1 MILEIGMIVAER
13 YEIVEQIGA
22 GGMSCVY
29 RAVDKKLHRNVTF
42 KVLREE
48 YISDANF
55 VNRFSIEARNIA
67 SLNHANIVN
76 VYDVG
81 NEGNINYIVMEYI
94 HGKTLK
100 ELISEK
106 APFTNDTMLGVA
118 SQITA
123 ALIHAHESGI
133 IHRDVKPQNILCMP
147 NGIVKVADFGI
158 ARSQESR
165 SASDEFSTMG
175 SVHYISPEVACND
188 PVDPR
193 SDLYSLGIVMYEMMT
208 GELPFDSEDG
218 EEIAMMHVE
227 SPFPNV
233 RKKNPEILPIVR
245 EIINKLTNK
254 QPFRRYQ
261 SASSLYTDIQ
271 RAIVESTAEENY
283 REGHENEY
291 TDELRSDRKI
301 NNRPNWADF
310 SNVDREDDT
319 EDEDDYET
327 PRKRTPQARRSSNA
341 RNPLDKRKERII
353 LAGGVATAV
362 VVVVLMIWGFM
373 TLFGN
378 LFGNDDDSGF
388 VVVPVLVEQELEWA
402 REYVEALGLV
412 FEVYAEEFHDTIPEG
427 YITQANRQ
435 GGSVEIDYIIQVVVS
450 MGSEMVEVPNIT
462 GMDLDTAVRMFD
474 NLPLSLSQ
482 SYSEPSDTVAQNHII
497 SQYPDA
503 YTVAAPGTVIN
514 IVLSLGAEIEMISVP
529 NIIGLTEA
537 AARSALLQ
545 AGLSIGTVN
554 SVESPVY
561 SVGLVIGQSMNEGR
575 EVHAGTAVDFT
586 VSAGILPQVTP
597 EPTPEPENNDGEGQ
611 GQAAETPE
619 DEDENGDE
627 PDTENGNGDENDFPL
642 EEDEPQVVTG
652 THQFDLEPYIPEGQ
666 TVRLSLSRVLPDGS
680 TQEVFADNVSRED
693 LPVTVTVQGTGHAE
707 FLMHIDGVFSGRTEV
722 VFGE

>member
-48 YISDANF
+48 YIDDANF
-55 VNRFSIEARNIA
+55 VNRFTIEARNIA

-81 NEGNINYIVMEYI
+81 SEGNINYIVMEYI

-106 APFTNDTMLGVA
+106 APFTNDAMLGVA
-118 SQITA
+118 SQIAA
-123 ALIHAHESGI
+123 ALIHAHEAGI
-133 IHRDVKPQNILCMP
+133 IHRDVKPQNVLCMP

-165 SASDEFSTMG
+165 STSDEFSTMG

-261 SASSLYTDIQ
+261 SANSLYADIQ
-271 RAIVESTAEENY
+271 RAIVESTADENY
-283 REGHENEY
+283 SEEHESEY
-291 TDELRSDRKI
+291 ADDFRSGRNTD
-301 NNRPNWADF
+301 NRPNWADF
-310 SNVDREDDT
+310 SNGGRDDDT
-319 EDEDDYET
+319 EDDYEIAHS
-327 PRKRTPQARRSSNA
+327 RPQKARRAGTAVKSVQ
-341 RNPLDKRKERII
+341 DKRKERII
-353 LAGGVATAV
+353 LAAGLTTAAILV
-362 VVVVLMIWGFM
+362 GLMIWVF
-373 TLFGN
+373 TILFSN
-378 LFGNDDDSGF
+378 LFGSNDDTGF
-388 VVVPVLVEQELEWA
+388 VVVPVLVAQELEWA
-402 REYVEALGLV
+402 REYVESLGLT
-412 FEVYAEEFHDTIPEG
+412 FEVYGEEFHDTIPEG

-435 GGSVEIDYIIQVVVS
+435 GGSVEIDHVIQVVVS
-450 MGSEMVEVPNIT
+450 LGSEMIEVPDIT
-462 GMDLDTAVRMFD
+462 GMDLDAAVRMFD
-474 NLPLSLSQ
+474 NLSLSLSQ
-482 SYSEPSDTVAQNHII
+482 SRSEASDTVPQNHII
-497 SQYPDA
+497 SQSPEA
-503 YTVAAPGTVIN
+503 YEVVAPGTVVN
-514 IVLSLGAEIEMISVP
+514 IVLSTGTELEMISVP

-561 SVGLVIGQSMNEGR
+561 SVGLVIGQGTNEGR
-575 EVHAGTAVDFT
+575 TVHAGTSIDFT
-586 VSAGILPQVTP
+586 VSAGILPPATP
-597 EPTPEPENNDGEGQ
+597 EPTPAPGNNEDEEQTGEPAEDENENND
-611 GQAAETPE
+611 
-619 DEDENGDE
+619 ENGA
-627 PDTENGNGDENDFPL
+627 ENGNDDDLPV
-642 EEDEPQVVTG
+642 EEDEPQVALG
-652 THQFDLEPYIPEGQ
+652 SYQLELTPVIPEGQ

-680 TQEVFADNVSRED
+680 TQEVFAEDVSQSD
-693 LPVTVTVQGTGHAE
+693 LPVRVTVHGTGHVE
-707 FLMHIDGVFSGRTEV
+707 FLMHIDGVFSGRAEV
-722 VFGE
+722 VFSE